1 MNGKSTIEFFEIG
14 REGKDGSVL
23 DFRIMC
29 RPVSSKQS
37 WLAYYFDNLE
47 EICNMRH
54 NDELAD
60 QLRSRFTSKLKE
72 KLLLSAL
79 ASCSVCWRTD

>member
-14 REGKDGSVL
+14 REGKNGSVL

-29 RPVSSKQS
+29 RPASSKQS

-47 EICNMRH
+47 EICNNMPSLPINFDRG
-54 NDELAD
+54 
-60 QLRSRFTSKLKE
+60 
-72 KLLLSAL
+72 LLPS
-79 ASCSVCWRTD
+79 

>member
-14 REGKDGSVL
+14 REGKNGSVL

-29 RPVSSKQS
+29 RPASSKQS

-47 EICNMRH
+47 EICN
-54 NDELAD
+54 NIPSLPINFDLG
-60 QLRSRFTSKLKE
+60 
-72 KLLLSAL
+72 LLPS
-79 ASCSVCWRTD
+79 

>member
-14 REGKDGSVL
+14 REGKNGSVL

-29 RPVSSKQS
+29 RPASSKQS

-47 EICNMRH
+47 EICNNMPSLPI
-54 NDELAD
+54 NFD
-60 QLRSRFTSKLKE
+60 FG
-72 KLLLSAL
+72 LLPS
-79 ASCSVCWRTD
+79 

>member
-14 REGKDGSVL
+14 REGKNGSVL

-29 RPVSSKQS
+29 RPASSKQS

-47 EICNMRH
+47 EICNNMPSLPI
-54 NDELAD
+54 NFDLG
-60 QLRSRFTSKLKE
+60 LVPS
-72 KLLLSAL
+72 
-79 ASCSVCWRTD
+79 

>member
-14 REGKDGSVL
+14 REGKNGSVL

-29 RPVSSKQS
+29 RPASSKQS

-47 EICNMRH
+47 EICNNMPSLPI
-54 NDELAD
+54 NFDLG
-60 QLRSRFTSKLKE
+60 
-72 KLLLSAL
+72 LLPS
-79 ASCSVCWRTD
+79 

>member
-29 RPVSSKQS
+29 RPASSKQS

-47 EICNMRH
+47 EICNNMPSLPI
-54 NDELAD
+54 NFDLG
-60 QLRSRFTSKLKE
+60 
-72 KLLLSAL
+72 LLPS
-79 ASCSVCWRTD
+79 

>member
-14 REGKDGSVL
+14 REGKNGSVL

-29 RPVSSKQS
+29 RPASSKQS

-47 EICNMRH
+47 EICDNMPSLPI
-54 NDELAD
+54 NFDLG
-60 QLRSRFTSKLKE
+60 
-72 KLLLSAL
+72 LLPS
-79 ASCSVCWRTD
+79 